1 MRITGGTY
9 RSRAL
14 TAPRGQETRPTSDR
28 VREALFSM
36 LASAGV
42 LSEALSPRVL
52 DLYAGSGALGLEAIS
67 RGARA
72 AVLVES
78 ARAAIVAIRE
88 NVRALDVGA
97 QVTVIPTRVERA
109 LEAIEGPFDLV
120 LVDPPYA
127 EVRARTFADLMAKA
141 ARHLAPSGVLVLEHA
156 STDEPAP
163 PLGLVLD
170 RRRRHGDTTL
180 SLFLHPAHPAA
191 VTENAA
197 PE

>member
-1 MRITGGTY
+1 MRITGGVF

-14 TAPRGQETRPTSDR
+14 QAPHGQETRPTSDR

-36 LASAGV
+36 LASDGV
-42 LSEALSPRVL
+42 FAEEVGPRVL

-78 ARAAIVAIRE
+78 AKPALVAIRQ

-97 QVTVIPTRVERA
+97 EVTVLATRVERA
-109 LEAIEGPFDLV
+109 LETMEGPFDLV

-127 EVRARTFADLMAKA
+127 DVRAPSFDGLMEKIAQLLSPQGI
-141 ARHLAPSGVLVLEHA
+141 LALEHA
-156 STDEPAP
+156 SSDEPRP
-163 PLGLVLD
+163 PPGLVLD
-170 RRRRHGDTTL
+170 RSRRHGDTTL
-180 SLFLHPAHPAA
+180 SLFRHGEA
-191 VTENAA
+191 NSA
-197 PE
+197 PDESSG

>member
-1 MRITGGTY
+1 
-9 RSRAL
+9 
-14 TAPRGQETRPTSDR
+14 
-28 VREALFSM
+28 M

-42 LSEALSPRVL
+42 FAEELGPRVL

-67 RGARA
+67 RGARS

-78 ARAAIVAIRE
+78 ARPAITAIRE

-97 QVTVIPTRVERA
+97 QVTVIATRVERA
-109 LEAIEGPFDLV
+109 LDTVEGPFDLV

-127 EVRARTFADLMAKA
+127 DVREPSFADLMAKA

-156 STDEPAP
+156 STDEPAA
-163 PLGLVLD
+163 PLDLVLD

-180 SLFLHPAHPAA
+180 SLYLHPAHPAA
-191 VTENAA
+191 DTDDAA